1 MKLSELKS
9 KPRHVCMYGEVGSGK
24 TALALTLGERAVV
37 IDLDDGLLTG
47 ISLKD
52 SFRNARMSVTVKQ
65 FLEPEPQVRATVFS
79 RVKSYIYGIP
89 RDIKSG
95 NFPFEAFIIDS
106 LSAFAD
112 SAVQMVM
119 ANSGNIG
126 KNPEIQH
133 WGLAFTEIKNV
144 LNVVRTLPIVVV
156 LIAHEQIKL
165 IGKPPNQDMR
175 LELAIPGKNLP
186 SQVARYY
193 DELWY
198 LKTRQVGQGKIQ
210 RVLQTSSTEA
220 IAARSRSCLPN
231 LTDTACGMWKLL
243 EMTGYKVP
251 EKETA
256 DVIST

>member
-1 MKLSELKS
+1 MKVSELKS
-9 KPRHVCMYGEVGSGK
+9 KPRHICIYGEVGCGK
-24 TALALTLGERAVV
+24 TALALTLGERAIVL
-37 IDLDDGLLTG
+37 DLDEGLLTG

-52 SFRNARMSVTVKQ
+52 SFRDARMAVTVKQ
-65 FLEPEPQVRATVFS
+65 FLESEPQIRATVFP

-95 NFPFEAFIIDS
+95 NFPYDALIIDS

-144 LNVVRTLPIVVV
+144 LNVVRTFPIVVV

-198 LKTRQVGQGKIQ
+198 LRTRQVGQGKIQ

-251 EKETA
+251 EKET
-256 DVIST
+256 VNVE